1 MPSRPNILIFMT
13 DQEQAD
19 VVLPEHPCIT
29 PSATR
34 LAEQGVLFTQAYTPT
49 AHCCPARASFVTGLY
64 PSLHG
69 VHNNICNDTAISR
82 GLKPGVATFAE
93 PLKAAGYR
101 LFYTGKWHVSVEET
115 PAARGWEEKNVTAT
129 KSEHHGLRWEQ
140 WEQRAKQKEAD
151 GPRQRGQ
158 VLRPGWGHYQLYR
171 SYPTQTPKP
180 YEKHHDYKVVQAA
193 VEALPQLAA
202 SGQPWCLYVGVV
214 GPHDPFHVPEKYAG
228 MYDPKKVDLPPSF
241 RDTLED
247 KPRVYQRMRQQYWS
261 QLTEDEVRESI
272 AHYWAYCTMMDD
284 MLGEVLDALDKAGQ
298 ADDTV
303 TIFTSDHGDYC
314 GAHGLYCKGVPAFR
328 EAYNIPLIV
337 RWPKGLAQPGR
348 RVDDFIT
355 LADFAPTFIELAGAS
370 SPQRMSGRSFLPF
383 LRDQRPADWPDAF
396 YTQFNAVELYYSQRV
411 VQTREFKYVYNG
423 FDFDELYDLRTDPHE
438 MVNVAARPE
447 YESIKRELVRKMWRK
462 AREEKDFICN
472 PYATVALAPY
482 GPADA
487 LA

>member
-1 MPSRPNILIFMT
+1 M
-13 DQEQAD
+13 
-19 VVLPEHPCIT
+19 
-29 PSATR
+29 
-34 LAEQGVLFTQAYTPT
+34 
-49 AHCCPARASFVTGLY
+49 
-64 PSLHG
+64 
-69 VHNNICNDTAISR
+69 
-82 GLKPGVATFAE
+82 
-93 PLKAAGYR
+93 
-101 LFYTGKWHVSVEET
+101 
-115 PAARGWEEKNVTAT
+115 
-129 KSEHHGLRWEQ
+129 
-140 WEQRAKQKEAD
+140 
-151 GPRQRGQ
+151 
-158 VLRPGWGHYQLYR
+158 
-171 SYPTQTPKP
+171 
-180 YEKHHDYKVVQAA
+180 
-193 VEALPQLAA
+193 
-202 SGQPWCLYVGVV
+202 
-214 GPHDPFHVPEKYAG
+214 
-228 MYDPKKVDLPPSF
+228 PPSF
-241 RDTLED
+241 RDTLAD

-261 QLTEDEVRESI
+261 QLSEDEVRESI

-284 MLGEVLDALDKAGQ
+284 MLGEVLEALDKTGQ
-298 ADDTV
+298 ADNTV
-303 TIFTSDHGDYC
+303 TMFTSDHGDYC
-314 GAHGLYCKGVPAFR
+314 AAHGLYCKGVPAFR

-337 RWPKGLAQPGR
+337 RWPKGLARPGR

-383 LRDQRPADWPDAF
+383 LRDQRPPDWPDAF

-462 AREEKDFICN
+462 AREENDFICN